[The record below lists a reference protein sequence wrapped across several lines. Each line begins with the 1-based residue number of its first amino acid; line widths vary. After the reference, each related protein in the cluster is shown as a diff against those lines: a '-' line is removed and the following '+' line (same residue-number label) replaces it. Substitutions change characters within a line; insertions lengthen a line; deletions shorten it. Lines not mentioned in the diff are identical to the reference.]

1 MTVFAKYAKQSG
13 GKVRKKRE
21 LADGAFYHVT
31 SRTNNKIR
39 VFENKMGRKIMELT
53 LQDAKDKF
61 HFRLTNFC
69 IMPTHIHLL
78 IQPEEGTNLSRIMQW
93 IKIQSAKRWN
103 FIHGCTD
110 HMWGQTYF
118 SRPIKDQ
125 NEYDFVMEYIDQNPV
140 KAGLSETS
148 YDWKASGAFYK
159 AHGLTELVDYDQF
172 ERTKYRDVKLL
183 LPVPYIVANLLP
195 TAQLEKILKYYGTY
209 ALDLEELY
217 KTLRNIPSLSGT
229 KSNEPKHV
237 YMRYYTPTA
246 DYFIYE
252 YDKDDIMFGKYQL
265 NVYPHTTENRI
276 FSLAGLKKTQD
287 IKLDLSVITR

>member
-1 MTVFAKYAKQSG
+1 
-13 GKVRKKRE
+13 
-21 LADGAFYHVT
+21 
-31 SRTNNKIR
+31 
-39 VFENKMGRKIMELT
+39 MELT
-53 LQDAKDKF
+53 LQNAKDKF

-69 IMPTHIHLL
+69 VMPTHIHLL
-78 IQPEEGTNLSRIMQW
+78 IQPEEGSNLSRIMQW

-103 FIHGCTD
+103 LIHGCTD
-110 HMWGQTYF
+110 HLWGAQPYF

-140 KAGLSETS
+140 KAGLSEKP

-159 AHGLTELVDYDQF
+159 AQGLTDLVDYEQF
-172 ERTKYRDVKLL
+172 ERTKYRDIKLL

-195 TAQLEKILKYYGTY
+195 TAQLEKILKNYKTY
-209 ALDLEELY
+209 ALNLEELY

-229 KSNEPKHV
+229 KSNNPKCV

-246 DYFIYE
+246 DFFIYE
-252 YDKDDIMFGKYQL
+252 YDKEDIMFGKYQL

-276 FSLAGLKKTQD
+276 FSLAKLKATQD
-287 IKLDLSVITR
+287 IKLDLR

>member
-1 MTVFAKYAKQSG
+1 M
-13 GKVRKKRE
+13 RKKRE
-21 LADGAFYHVT
+21 LAEGAFYHVT
-31 SRTNNKIR
+31 SRTNNKTR

-69 IMPTHIHLL
+69 VMPTHIHLL
-78 IQPEEGTNLSRIMQW
+78 IQPEERTNLSRIMQW

-110 HMWGQTYF
+110 HLWGAQPYF

-125 NEYDFVMEYIDQNPV
+125 NEYDFVMDYIDQNPV
-140 KAGLSETS
+140 KAGLSETP

-159 AHGLTELVDYDQF
+159 AQGLTELVDYDQT

-195 TAQLEKILKYYGTY
+195 TAQLEKNLKYYGTY
-209 ALDLEELY
+209 ALDLQELY

-229 KSNEPKHV
+229 KSNKPMQV

-246 DYFIYE
+246 EYFIYE
-252 YDKDDIMFGKYQL
+252 YDKDDIMYGKYQL
-265 NVYPHTTENRI
+265 NVYPHTTENRK

-287 IKLDLSVITR
+287 IKLDLSVSITCFP